1 MRDPLIR
8 SLAIASIALASTT
21 AIAQTQ
27 SSTPAAAPVKMDAK
41 MRAEVLDSLAVQ
53 LNRYYVE
60 ADTAKLIVDHL
71 RSRAKAKAYD
81 ADTQP
86 GAFAEHVTEDLRAV
100 NGDLHLS
107 LRFDPDR
114 TGVLAGANS
123 VQRRVAAAPGGAA
136 PQAGASAVPG
146 GGPVM
151 VRRTAGGGD
160 GPAPSMPGAR
170 ERNYGLTRLEILPG
184 NIGYLEVSGFLQ
196 GPGMEEALVAALQF
210 LARTDAVIID
220 VRRNGGGSGQ
230 MSHLLFS
237 HFLGAEPV
245 RTINVKSRIDGM
257 SREMTSV
264 AEVPGPRR
272 PDVPLYVLTSR
283 NTGSAAEEFS
293 FVLKNQGRA
302 KIVGDRTAGAGHMVN
317 SFDVPHGFMV
327 GVSITRVSDP
337 KTGLEWEAVGVQP
350 DVAVSSDRALAVA
363 HAGALREIAARAS
376 GPQRATLERQAAYI
390 EARDANRMP
399 DASLIARVTGTYDG
413 DRVVKMQNGRLVY
426 SRGPSPSED
435 LVLLGDGSF
444 SLRGEARITFGTGD
458 PAGNVTIEQPDGTV
472 RAYPRLKRAD

>member
-1 MRDPLIR
+1 MRDSLLR
-8 SLAIASIALASTT
+8 SVAIAGIVLATSTAAT
-21 AIAQTQ
+21 AQT
-27 SSTPAAAPVKMDAK
+27 STAPVKMDAR
-41 MRAEVLDSLAVQ
+41 MRAEVLDSLAAQ
-53 LNRYYVE
+53 LDRNYVE

-71 RSRAKAKAYD
+71 RARAKAKAYD

-86 GAFAEHVTEDLRAV
+86 GAFAEHVTEDLRAI

-114 TGVLAGANS
+114 TSPLAGATGM
-123 VQRRVAAAPGGAA
+123 RRVVGGPAGAPAPQGGASVVPGGA
-136 PQAGASAVPG
+136 PVIVRS
-146 GGPVM
+146 GP
-151 VRRTAGGGD
+151 GGD
-160 GPAPSMPGAR
+160 GPRPSMPGAR
-170 ERNYGLTRLEILPG
+170 ERNYGLSRLEILPG

-237 HFLGAEPV
+237 HFLGPEPV
-245 RTINVKSRIDGM
+245 RTINVKSRIEGL
-257 SREMTSV
+257 SREMTSL

-317 SFDVPHGFMV
+317 SFDVPYGFMV

-337 KTGLEWEAVGVQP
+337 RTGLEWEAVGVQP
-350 DVAVSSDRALAVA
+350 DVAVPSDRALAVA
-363 HAGALREIAARAS
+363 HADALRELAGKAS
-376 GPQRATLERQAAYI
+376 GNQRATLERQAAYV
-390 EARDANRMP
+390 EARDANRTP
-399 DASLIARVTGTYDG
+399 DPALIARAAGTYDG
-413 DRVVKMQNGRLVY
+413 DRVVKVQNGRLVY
-426 SRGPSPSED
+426 ARGPSPVED
-435 LVLLGDGSF
+435 LVPLADGSF
-444 SLRGEARITFGTGD
+444 SLRGEAKITFGAGS
-458 PAGNVTIEQPDGTV
+458 PAASVTVEQPDGTV
-472 RAYPRLKRAD
+472 RTFPRVKRGD